1 MLKPSIFS
9 SPASQNPLATS
20 DQRKW
25 FEILAV
31 FITGSM
37 KYIFMDWLEL
47 RVFYIVA
54 ACTFWFIYILKRI
67 RANNSILQDWGFQRN
82 GFKKTILFALPVA
95 LLIVPGIFFSDN
107 NTSLTWNLIPVLIL
121 YPAWG
126 LIQQFLMIGIIAG
139 NLGSI
144 ASIRLGK
151 IQVTLLVSFLF
162 ALAHYPSWLLMAFT
176 FVMEI
181 VFIIA
186 WLRWNNLWALG
197 LLHGWLGGLF
207 LYLILERN
215 LWNELWSIF

>member
-31 FITGSM
+31 FITGGM

-54 ACTFWFIYILKRI
+54 ACTLWFIYILKRI

>member
-1 MLKPSIFS
+1 
-9 SPASQNPLATS
+9 
-20 DQRKW
+20 
-25 FEILAV
+25 
-31 FITGSM
+31 
-37 KYIFMDWLEL
+37 MDWLEL